1 MSDFAQLRGAA
12 GYWHIPFA
20 TLFPPL
26 FFAVLLAGLISPP
39 AFATPGAVDRSERA
53 IGRVLKNY
61 PLIDERGLPI
71 PLYGFRGKTVLLTFF
86 FADCPEACPLIA
98 HSMQDILSKLPP
110 DLRDKTA
117 ALSVTLTPEI
127 DTAKRRTEYAA
138 DFAVPGAEW
147 HFVALSPAVLAQLAD
162 DIGFDYQKESSSPK
176 HMNRLTLIGP
186 TGKVERHFYGTT
198 FDAAAVTGAVAAVA
212 EGRTLG
218 GTISIMFDKLM
229 LYCSTYDPAKDAYR
243 PNVLFL
249 IVTAIQSALAL
260 ATAAYFIFYL
270 IRESRQQKHGN

>member
-1 MSDFAQLRGAA
+1 MSDFAQPRGAE
-12 GYWHIPFA
+12 GYRQLPFA
-20 TLFPPL
+20 ALFPPL
-26 FFAVLLAGLISPP
+26 FFAVLLAGLIPPP
-39 AFATPGAVDRSERA
+39 ALAAPGAVDRSERA
-53 IGRVLKNY
+53 IGRILKNY

-98 HSMQDILSKLPP
+98 HSMQDILSKLSP
-110 DLRDKTA
+110 DLRDKIV

-127 DTAKRRTEYAA
+127 DTAKRRSEFAA
-138 DFAVPGAEW
+138 DFAVPGATW
-147 HFVALSPAVLAQLAD
+147 HFVALSPSVLAQLAE
-162 DIGFDYQKESSSPK
+162 DIGFDYQKGTATPD

-212 EGRTLG
+212 DGGTLG
-218 GTISIMFDKLM
+218 GTMSIMFDKLM
-229 LYCSTYDPAKDAYR
+229 LYCSKYDPDKDAYS

-260 ATAAYFIFYL
+260 ATAGYFIFYL
-270 IRESRQQKHGN
+270 TRQARQ

>member
-1 MSDFAQLRGAA
+1 MSDFAQPRGAE
-12 GYWHIPFA
+12 GHRQVPFA
-20 TLFPPL
+20 ALFPPL
-26 FFAVLLAGLISPP
+26 FFAVLLAGVISPP
-39 AFATPGAVDRSERA
+39 AFAAPAAVDRSERA
-53 IGRVLKNY
+53 IGRILKNY
-61 PLIDERGLPI
+61 PLIDERGFPI
-71 PLYGFRGKTVLLTFF
+71 PLYGFRGKSVLLTFF

-98 HSMQDILSKLPP
+98 HSVQDILTKLPP
-110 DLRDKTA
+110 ALRDKTA
-117 ALSVTLTPEI
+117 TLFVTLTPEI
-127 DTAKRRTEYAA
+127 DTAKRRSEYAA
-138 DFAVPGAEW
+138 DFAVPGAQW
-147 HFVALSPAVLAQLAD
+147 RFVALSPSVLAQLAD
-162 DIGFDYQKESSSPK
+162 DVGFDYQKGSSAPE

-270 IRESRQQKHGN
+270 TRQSRH